1 MILDQEIDQLNQIV
15 LKMGD
20 QVKKN
25 LLDAF
30 TAYRSD
36 SSEYLINDDIIDQF
50 ERLIEEMSLNLILKE
65 RLYARDLRLVSGI
78 LKMVADLER
87 IGDHA
92 EDIMELNIKYKGFGR
107 VHYDDIDQ
115 MFEVAHTM
123 VEDSIMSFIHHD
135 IERANNVIERDN
147 LVDALYLEV
156 IAHII
161 TEDDASRMSS
171 SLAIYTTL
179 VVKYVERIADHAV
192 NIAEWAVY
200 IINGFHKDRR
210 IF

>member
-20 QVKKN
+20 HVKTN
-25 LLDAF
+25 LKDAF
-30 TAYRSD
+30 IAYRSD
-36 SSEYLINDDIIDQF
+36 TCEYVINDDIIDQF

-92 EDIMELNIKYKGFGR
+92 EDIMELNIQYKGFGR
-107 VHYDDIDQ
+107 VHYEGIDKMFDI
-115 MFEVAHTM
+115 ACTM
-123 VEDSIMSFIHHD
+123 VEDSIMSFIHHN
-135 IERANNVIERDN
+135 IELAHDVINRDN
-147 LVDALYLEV
+147 QVDSLYLEV
-156 IAHII
+156 LAHII

>member
-1 MILDQEIDQLNQIV
+1 MILDQEIDELNQLV
-15 LKMGD
+15 LKMVD
-20 QVKKN
+20 QVTKN
-25 LLDAF
+25 ISDAF
-30 TAYRSD
+30 DTYRQD
-36 SSEYLINDDIIDQF
+36 CCEYSINDDIVDQL
-50 ERLIEEMSLNLILKE
+50 ERLIEEMSLHLMLKE

-92 EDIMELNIKYKGFGR
+92 EDIMDLNIKYKGFGR
-107 VHYDDIDQ
+107 VHFDIIDKMFDIARQ
-115 MFEVAHTM
+115 MVQN
-123 VEDSIMSFIHHD
+123 SIMSFVNRNLELARDVIH
-135 IERANNVIERDN
+135 RDEE
-147 LVDALYLEV
+147 VDEDYSNV

-161 TEDDASRMSS
+161 ALDDANQITS

-192 NIAEWAVY
+192 NIAEWAIY
-200 IINGFHKDRR
+200 IINGFHKDRQ